1 MVHVNKSEVELD
13 SSDVTDATKSK
24 DSKAKDSPKKMSK
37 PDEHVHFE
45 QKMHKWMV
53 ITPNGSQFIINK
65 EEKSNELIGYHR
77 CIQARDIQTG
87 EVMINREDNLKI
99 VYRTDG
105 SSLVEFEDGTRITT
119 FYAQN
124 EAISERDS
132 ADLISEHK
140 KEKYIKIECQGFAS
154 TIFNSKTTECT
165 LAFGTGTLVACDP
178 KKMIYNVICNT
189 GELLDINQDGVVS
202 FLSRNSMENS
212 KNKFIFSQV
221 SESVLEHEDE
231 EGNKFNVN
239 KSGKCTTTL
248 NNQSSS
254 RNKVKYY
261 QKHSPR

>member
-1 MVHVNKSEVELD
+1 MNKPEVELD
-13 SSDVTDATKSK
+13 NSELSDNSKNKDAKNK
-24 DSKAKDSPKKMSK
+24 ELPKKMSK

-45 QKMHKWMV
+45 QKMRSKWVV

-65 EEKSNELIGYHR
+65 EEKTNELIGYHR

-124 EAISERDS
+124 DVISERDS
-132 ADLISEHK
+132 ADLSEHK

-178 KKMIYNVICNT
+178 KKMIYNVICNS

-212 KNKFIFSQV
+212 KNKFVFSQV
-221 SESVLEHEDE
+221 SESILEHEDE

-239 KSGKCTTTL
+239 KSGKCSTTL
-248 NNQSSS
+248 NNEGSS